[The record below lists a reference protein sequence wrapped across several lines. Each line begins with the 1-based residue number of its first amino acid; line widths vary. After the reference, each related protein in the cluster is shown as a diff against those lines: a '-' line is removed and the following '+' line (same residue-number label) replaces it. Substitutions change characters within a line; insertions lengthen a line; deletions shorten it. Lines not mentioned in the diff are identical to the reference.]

1 MTSDQNISY
10 PWQRPSQQD
19 LGKVLLIYPI
29 TGMDVFG
36 INVGLPLSCLYLG
49 TVLEQAGYRVEIIDE
64 RVTES
69 FERDVADSISKEKPV
84 LAGIS
89 SMTGMQIRGGLKAA
103 RTVRQVDPAL
113 PLVWGGVHPSLCPHS
128 SLEDEL
134 CDLIVLG
141 EGEITLI
148 ELADCLRQGG
158 DLSAVAGIG
167 YKEGDDLKFTAKRPM
182 IENLDVIP
190 RPNYDLLEMDH
201 YFTRAP
207 STSEAQL
214 QVVTSRGCP
223 FDCEFCYNL
232 KFNERRFRYHS
243 PRRVVAD
250 IRYLVDRFEI
260 SAIFIEDD
268 YFFGHPG
275 RVEEICDLLL
285 QENMGL
291 LIQVPCRVDYL
302 YRQKDEMIE
311 KLYRAGFKE
320 LWVGVETGSPARLK
334 EILKR
339 TTLEQVRDVN
349 QLLSRS
355 DVYVKYGF
363 MAGFPKEE
371 RKETLETVDFMF
383 ELLHSNPNAGLAPV
397 AIYTPYPGTTLYDKA
412 RLSYGMKFPE
422 TLEGWSHFHFGENN
436 NPFLS
441 PRQKRFIG
449 KVNVMSRFFERRAFE
464 RFCDHRLKPVLM
476 GLYGLYYRYL
486 KLRLHWRFFEF
497 MPEIPLIRLL
507 ERIYIKVFHQAQL
520 SRLTKEAARLRGKS
534 EARNSKYEA
543 STKFKRPKFQ
553 TAADAEM

>member
-1 MTSDQNISY
+1 MTNNNQISY
-10 PWQRPSQQD
+10 PWHRKSQQD

-49 TVLEQAGYRVEIIDE
+49 TVLEQAGYHVEIIDE
-64 RVTES
+64 RITES
-69 FERDVADSISKEKPV
+69 FERDVADSISRERPV

-103 RTVRQVDPAL
+103 RTVRGVDPAL

-128 SLEDEL
+128 TLEDEL

-148 ELADCLRQGG
+148 ELADCLRQRG
-158 DLSAVAGIG
+158 DLGAVAGIG

-190 RPNYDLLEMDH
+190 RLSYDLLDMDH

-250 IRYLVDRFEI
+250 IRYLVDSFGI

-285 QENMGL
+285 QENMRL

-476 GLYGLYYRYL
+476 GLYGFYYRYL

-507 ERIYIKVFHQAQL
+507 ERIYIHLFHQAQL
-520 SRLTKEAARLRGKS
+520 SRLSKEATRNRDKS
-534 EARNSKYEA
+534 EERNLKYET
-543 STKFKRPKFQ
+543 STKLKRPKFQ

>member
-1 MTSDQNISY
+1 MEIKSRKQIQITQSGARGLRPQASGLY
-10 PWQRPSQQD
+10 PWQRVSQGD
-19 LGKVLLIYPI
+19 LGKVMLIYPI

-49 TVLEQAGYRVEIIDE
+49 TVLEQAGYRVEILDE
-64 RVTES
+64 RITNT
-69 FERDVADSISKEKPV
+69 FEEDVAACIRREKPLMV
-84 LAGIS
+84 GIS
-89 SMTGMQIRGGLKAA
+89 SMTGMQIRGGLRAA
-103 RTVRQVDPAL
+103 GVVRRVDPSL
-113 PLVWGGVHPSLCPHS
+113 PIVWGGVHPSLCPDS
-128 SLEDEL
+128 TLKDDL
-134 CDLIVLG
+134 CDILVDG
-141 EGEITLI
+141 EGEITII

-158 DLSAVAGIG
+158 DLSNVAGIG
-167 YKEGDDLKFTAKRPM
+167 YKEGGEVRFAVKRPM
-182 IENLDVIP
+182 IEDLDVIP
-190 RPNYDLLEMDH
+190 RPNYDLLEMEH

-214 QVVTSRGCP
+214 QIVTSRGCP

-243 PRRVVAD
+243 AERVVSD
-250 IRYLVDRFEI
+250 IVHVARKFDVN
-260 SAIFIEDD
+260 AIFIEDD

-285 QENMGL
+285 QENLEL
-291 LIQVPCRVDYL
+291 LIQVPCRIDYL
-302 YRQKDEMIE
+302 YRQTDEMID

-320 LWVGVETGSPARLK
+320 LWIGVETGSPVRLK

-349 QLLSRS
+349 KLLSRS

-371 RKETLETVDFMF
+371 RQETLETVDFMF
-383 ELLHSNPNAGLAPV
+383 ELLGGNPNAGVAPV

-412 RLSYGMKFPE
+412 RLVYGMNFPD

-441 PRQKRFIG
+441 PRQKKFIT

-464 RFCDHRLKPVLM
+464 RFCDNRFKPFLM
-476 GLYGLYYRYL
+476 GIYALYYRYL
-486 KLRLHWRFFEF
+486 KLRLRWRFFEF
-497 MPEIPLIRLL
+497 MPEIPVIRLTEKL
-507 ERIYIKVFHQAQL
+507 YIKAFHRSQVSRGAQ
-520 SRLTKEAARLRGKS
+520 
-534 EARNSKYEA
+534 
-543 STKFKRPKFQ
+543 
-553 TAADAEM
+553 